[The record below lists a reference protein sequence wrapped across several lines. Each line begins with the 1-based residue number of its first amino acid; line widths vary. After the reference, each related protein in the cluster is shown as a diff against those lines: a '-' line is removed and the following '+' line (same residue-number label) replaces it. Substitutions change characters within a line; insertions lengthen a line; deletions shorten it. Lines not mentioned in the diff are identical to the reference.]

1 MYSHCDDG
9 VYSIEHIMPQHLT
22 PTWIKDLGD
31 NYKEVHETWLHRMA
45 NLTLTAYNSKYSNL
59 SFNEKKTMEHGFEDS
74 GIRMNTYIASKEVWN
89 EDELTNRND
98 YLMKRAI
105 DIWSLPETEFKPKEK

>member
-1 MYSHCDDG
+1 MNSKNKLYIFERFENYGTLEDKDVYSHCDDG

-59 SFNEKKTMEHGFEDS
+59 SFNEKKTMAETIDNAATTL
-74 GIRMNTYIASKEVWN
+74 RK
-89 EDELTNRND
+89 
-98 YLMKRAI
+98 KRLFI
-105 DIWSLPETEFKPKEK
+105 SLIS